1 MSVSQLANERYISL
15 TTYKRDGTSVAT
27 PVWVVSDDGQRL
39 LVWTG
44 ADTWKAKRLGRDGRV
59 LVAASDARGNVKG
72 EPVSATARFVDD
84 GELVTGL
91 LRQKY
96 GWQKRALDAF
106 DSLMRRLQRRGP
118 AKAAYIEI
126 VDAP

>member
-44 ADTWKAKRLGRDGRV
+44 ADTWKAKRLRRDGRV

-72 EPVSATARFVDD
+72 
-84 GELVTGL
+84 
-91 LRQKY
+91 
-96 GWQKRALDAF
+96 
-106 DSLMRRLQRRGP
+106 
-118 AKAAYIEI
+118 
-126 VDAP
+126 

>member
-1 MSVSQLANERYISL
+1 
-15 TTYKRDGTSVAT
+15 
-27 PVWVVSDDGQRL
+27 
-39 LVWTG
+39 VWTG

-106 DSLMRRLQRRGP
+106 NSLMRRLQRRGP

-126 VDAP
+126 VDEP